1 MLKCLDLT
9 TECVKCSKWCKYK
22 LPKDRVQSTV
32 EVVGRQ
38 KEEKSRD
45 KENVVREQI
54 PGEIEKKSFVS
65 KLWVKSDT
73 QKGKFKL
80 CIIFRGSYSKVLGR
94 ILFSVYG
101 RKMGRVILCKSLI

>member
-54 PGEIEKKSFVS
+54 PGEIGKK
-65 KLWVKSDT
+65 
-73 QKGKFKL
+73 
-80 CIIFRGSYSKVLGR
+80 KVLSANCG
-94 ILFSVYG
+94 
-101 RKMGRVILCKSLI
+101 